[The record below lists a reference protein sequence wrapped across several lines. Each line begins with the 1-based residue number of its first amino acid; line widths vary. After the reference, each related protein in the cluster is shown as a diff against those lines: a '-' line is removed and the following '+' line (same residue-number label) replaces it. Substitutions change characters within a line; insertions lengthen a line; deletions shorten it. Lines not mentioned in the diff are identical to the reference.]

1 MQVRVDYEDGLLTFE
16 ADTER
21 LVAVW
26 MGPPVGP
33 TGDPRAVVRAAFD
46 APIGFPSLRLA
57 VVPGDR
63 VVVPLDPSL
72 PEAPALIGVLA
83 EILREGGVESITAIV
98 DGRSPEPPPPTV
110 EGVSVVVHD
119 PSDRES
125 LAYLAT
131 TESGR
136 RIYLNRLL
144 ADADIVIP
152 IGRLGYGPGGRLT
165 GPWSVID
172 PGLSD
177 SVPPAESLLAQAAPP
192 DASTGDAAEVAW
204 LLGCQLQVAAV
215 PGRAG
220 LLRVVA
226 GEAKAVELEGRAALD
241 SAWRFEAD
249 DRADLVIAGVGGP
262 GRPSTADDLA
272 SALRQSLRLVRRGG
286 KVALLS
292 RVGSEAIRDLAR
304 GPRRPRGDWEKALA
318 WADLYLLSNADPDE
332 VEDLGLIPLENAE
345 QAARLAKS
353 SPSTLTLSQAD
364 RTLASA
370 RD

>member
-16 ADTER
+16 ADAAR
-21 LVAVW
+21 LVAAW
-26 MGPPVGP
+26 PGPPAGP
-33 TGDPRAVVRAAFD
+33 AGDARAEARAAFD
-46 APIGFPSLRLA
+46 APIGFPPLRLT

-63 VVVPLDPSL
+63 VVVPLDTTL
-72 PEAPALIGVLA
+72 PEAGAIVGILA
-83 EILREGGVESITAIV
+83 EVLREAEVESITALV
-98 DGRSPEPPPPTV
+98 DGRSPGPPPPTV
-110 EGVSVVVHD
+110 AGLSVVVHD
-119 PSDRES
+119 PTDRES
-125 LAYLAT
+125 LSYLAT
-131 TESGR
+131 TEAGR
-136 RIYLNRLL
+136 RVYLNRLL

-152 IGRLGYGPGGRLT
+152 IGRLGYGPGGRLS

-177 SVPPAESLLAQAAPP
+177 SGPPAESLLAPSAPP

-220 LLRVVA
+220 LLRVFA
-226 GEAKAVELEGRAALD
+226 GEAKAVELEGRASLD
-241 SAWRFEAD
+241 AAWRFEAD

-272 SALRQSLRLVRRGG
+272 AALRQSLRLVRRGG

-292 RVGSEAIRDLAR
+292 RVGTEAVRDLAR
-304 GPRRPRGDWEKALA
+304 GARRPRGDWEMALA
-318 WADLYLLSNADPDE
+318 WADLYLLSDADPDQ
-332 VEDLGLIPLENAE
+332 VEDLGLIPLDNAD

-353 SPSTLTLSQAD
+353 SPAILTLSQAD

-370 RD
+370 PD